1 MDTLGNKDARTRQL
15 LSLVKVRAEQQSS
28 RVAERVA
35 VPIASE
41 PGQFWLVSVSLYRRP
56 ARAEQQSSRAGD
68 RANSKRARA
77 ISLGFGVVVPKA
89 RA

>member
-1 MDTLGNKDARTRQL
+1 MQAADNMDTLGNKDARTRQL
-15 LSLVKVRAEQQSS
+15 LSLVKVS
-28 RVAERVA
+28 
-35 VPIASE
+35 
-41 PGQFWLVSVSLYRRP
+41 
-56 ARAEQQSSRAGD
+56 AEQQSSRAGG